1 MGILLTI
8 QPLQFNIKSF
18 MKNKSV
24 ILVVDV
30 QFVQEQVKLKSKS
43 LIAKYQ
49 AITGKIVLKEGST
62 EIKS

>member
-1 MGILLTI
+1 MGILLTT